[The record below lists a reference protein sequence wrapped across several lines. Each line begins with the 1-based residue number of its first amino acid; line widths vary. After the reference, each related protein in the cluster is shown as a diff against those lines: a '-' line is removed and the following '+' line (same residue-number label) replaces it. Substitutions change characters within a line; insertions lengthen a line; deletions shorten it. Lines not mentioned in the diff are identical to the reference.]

1 MDEQRV
7 GPYKLWLHVHRLET
21 VEEGTK
27 MTDEIIYQMPFGILG
42 SIAHVIFVRRT
53 LHRIFD
59 YRRRK
64 LDELFPPFL
73 NCTVIASF
81 LQSFMTQNWED
92 LLLLHWPLPP
102 EELSPTIPDDLSLD
116 LFDGQAWASVV
127 GFRLT
132 NLRLSGLR
140 AIPWSDFLEVNLRTY
155 VRDREGRRGVWF
167 HSLDSSDLPAV
178 LGARIL
184 YGLRYFH
191 SRISMQKRLESS
203 HSNRG
208 GDLLGGGATALLSRD
223 FAARRKRFPLLLV
236 PLDQF
241 LLERYRFWARRKL
254 CHRSSSAMV
263 RHRPYD
269 ARIVEG
275 GHYEGGCSEL
285 GNERTKRIPGGCS
298 LLQRVFGHGFSSFLG
313 VCHVG
318 PANHK

>member
-1 MDEQRV
+1 
-7 GPYKLWLHVHRLET
+7 
-21 VEEGTK
+21 
-27 MTDEIIYQMPFGILG
+27 
-42 SIAHVIFVRRT
+42 
-53 LHRIFD
+53 
-59 YRRRK
+59 
-64 LDELFPPFL
+64 
-73 NCTVIASF
+73 
-81 LQSFMTQNWED
+81 MTQNWED

-116 LFDGQAWASVV
+116 LFEGQAWASVV

-191 SRISMQKRLESS
+191 SRITMQKTGGTLSFESGRRS
-203 HSNRG
+203 FRRRA
-208 GDLLGGGATALLSRD
+208 GASL
-223 FAARRKRFPLLLV
+223 AATLPPEGKDSPLARS

-254 CHRSSSAMV
+254 GHQSSSALV
-263 RHRPYD
+263 LPFP
-269 ARIVEG
+269 
-275 GHYEGGCSEL
+275 
-285 GNERTKRIPGGCS
+285 K
-298 LLQRVFGHGFSSFLG
+298 F
-313 VCHVG
+313 
-318 PANHK
+318 

>member
-1 MDEQRV
+1 
-7 GPYKLWLHVHRLET
+7 
-21 VEEGTK
+21 
-27 MTDEIIYQMPFGILG
+27 
-42 SIAHVIFVRRT
+42 
-53 LHRIFD
+53 
-59 YRRRK
+59 
-64 LDELFPPFL
+64 
-73 NCTVIASF
+73 
-81 LQSFMTQNWED
+81 MTQNWED

-116 LFDGQAWASVV
+116 LFEGQAWASVV

-191 SRISMQKRLESS
+191 SRITMQKTAGTLSFESGRRS
-203 HSNRG
+203 FRG
-208 GDLLGGGATALLSRD
+208 RAGASL
-223 FAARRKRFPLLLV
+223 AATLPPEGKDSPLARS

-254 CHRSSSAMV
+254 GQQSSSALV

-269 ARIVEG
+269 ARVVEG
-275 GHYEGGCSEL
+275 GRYEGEL
-285 GNERTKRIPGGCS
+285 FRTWGMEEPKGTPVVAHYCK
-298 LLQRVFGHGFSSFLG
+298 GFSVSASAPSWAFATLG
-313 VCHVG
+313 Q
-318 PANHK
+318 ANHK